1 MINQST
7 EKIHL
12 PKQRFSYGLE
22 VPADA
27 IKEPSISKRSQ
38 ELFSYLAELGEYLG
52 HIRGRLFG
60 ELEID
65 EPNQRTEP
73 NSIEGV
79 IARACELS
87 AMLLS
92 QAKGIESRL

>member
-1 MINQST
+1 MNQTTEDYYAKYVIN
-7 EKIHL
+7 
-12 PKQRFSYGLE
+12 
-22 VPADA
+22 VPAEA

-38 ELFSYLAELGEYLG
+38 ELFSYLAELDTYLG

-60 ELEID
+60 ELGND
-65 EPNQRTEP
+65 EPVQRTEP